1 MYGISPASWNTWKQ
15 QDLQMRAGNLPEW
28 LAHAKTQPNVK
39 EKKQKQQHPA
49 GGRRWV
55 ESRLWHLFK
64 HILHILMRR
73 SKCCFNLAAR
83 CFKTHPAVGFKTR
96 IWCDNIMKSTESVF
110 WLQLSH
116 NVLKI
121 SCIYV
126 TLATWE
132 LHFKAVS
139 FQHRVTVEKTTS
151 QKKTPEQSSSC
162 TTGQYRLH

>member
-1 MYGISPASWNTWKQ
+1 MCEFHQPAEIPENNRTSKRGLVTCQSGWQTPKHSQMWKK
-15 QDLQMRAGNLPEW
+15 
-28 LAHAKTQPNVK
+28 KT
-39 EKKQKQQHPA
+39 QHPA
-49 GGRRWV
+49 GGRRSV

-73 SKCCFNLAAR
+73 SKCCFNLAAQ
-83 CFKTHPAVGFKTR
+83 CLKTHPAVGFKTR

-139 FQHRVTVEKTTS
+139 FQHRVTVEKTTEP
-151 QKKTPEQSSSC
+151 KKKNHPEQSSSC